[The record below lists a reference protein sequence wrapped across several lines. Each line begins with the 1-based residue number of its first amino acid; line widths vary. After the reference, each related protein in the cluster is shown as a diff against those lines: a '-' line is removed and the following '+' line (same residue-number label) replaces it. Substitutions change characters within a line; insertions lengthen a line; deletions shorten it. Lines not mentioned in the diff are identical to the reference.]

1 MFVFL
6 KKNNS
11 MKYWLLIISFFIL
24 NSCTVAGITNDYGK
38 LSSTERQSII
48 PIEDFSKTD
57 TEHIYKI
64 NGSQLKKELT
74 NHPKA
79 LVYVFTNGCSS
90 KLCLPMSSYE
100 TYAKEKGYKL
110 FLVMNG
116 YHNISETTAQRSAVF
131 TEPLF
136 AIDNDFYNSNIR
148 MKYMRYFENDLRGLE
163 HRQKPEWEG
172 NLYFFEHGQLKRITK
187 ELPSNL

>member
-1 MFVFL
+1 
-6 KKNNS
+6 
-11 MKYWLLIISFFIL
+11 MKYWLLIISLFTL
-24 NSCTVAGITNDYGK
+24 HSCTVAGITNDYGK
-38 LSSTERQSII
+38 LTTTEQQSII
-48 PIEDFSKTD
+48 PIQDFSKTD
-57 TEHIYKI
+57 TQHIYKI
-64 NGSQLKKELT
+64 SGSQLKKELA
-74 NHPKA
+74 NHPKS
-79 LVYVFTNGCSS
+79 LVYVFTNGCTS

-100 TYAKEKGYKL
+100 TFAKEKGYKL

-116 YHNISETTAQRSAVF
+116 YHNISETTHQRSALF

-163 HRQKPEWEG
+163 HNQKPKWEG
-172 NLYFFEHGQLKRITK
+172 NLYFFEHGQLKQITK